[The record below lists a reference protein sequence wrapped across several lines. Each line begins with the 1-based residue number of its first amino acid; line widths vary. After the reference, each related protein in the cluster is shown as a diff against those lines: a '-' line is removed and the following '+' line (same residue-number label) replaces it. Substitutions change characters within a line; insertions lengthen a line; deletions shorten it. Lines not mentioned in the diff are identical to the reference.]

1 VLIERVWMLGA
12 QRTLEVD
19 IHTIRLRGGWELV
32 ATGSPEGG
40 FMRLTLPA
48 LADGLPPGRLRLTR
62 RFNRPPRVVC
72 AAVVLRLSQ
81 CPGIHSVVL
90 NGRPFVAASPDRS
103 EFELSH
109 VQLASSNTLII
120 EAEPPREHAEWGVV
134 SLIFKSGTDEVPPIM
149 G

>member
-1 VLIERVWMLGA
+1 MFSDRRNLDL
-12 QRTLEVD
+12 D

-32 ATGSPEGG
+32 AAGGPDRGSA
-40 FMRLTLPA
+40 RLTLPA

-62 RFNRPPRVVC
+62 RFNSPPRVVG
-72 AAVVLRLSQ
+72 ATVVLRLSQ

-90 NGRPFVAASPDRS
+90 NRRSIAPASPDRA
-103 EFELSH
+103 EFELSLP
-109 VQLASSNTLII
+109 QLAASNTLIV

-134 SLIFKSGTDEVPPIM
+134 SLIFQSGLEEVPRIV